1 MKRVIL
7 GIPGILFLLAISI
20 ELIYDN
26 HVILV
31 VLSALLITFIYFLLY
46 MQNKAIKDFVGA
58 DMTEENLSKRVEV
71 KNSIFDSLTEKMNI
85 FFCASEISIAKISST
100 ASKLA
105 VMSKKLDDDL
115 SNIQK
120 NENIM
125 NASNSM
131 SGIINDVNGQVATTE
146 EISATVQ
153 LLVNS
158 IQSVNSKAIE
168 TQNMAEK
175 TLENALESDNYLSKN
190 VDMIVEIDK
199 LMINIRKETNDL
211 NNQAEK
217 ITGILDIISS
227 ITEQTNLLA
236 LNAAIEAARA
246 GEAGRGFAVVA
257 DEIRKLAVNSQES
270 TKQIIDILGKV
281 VEKVSLVNSSVDI
294 ALNKMKEE
302 DELIMNSKQ
311 RIALIKDNAKV
322 TSEYSNKTAQELKEQ
337 VSSLEEI
344 SHALEDSAER
354 NSHIFS
360 KAEEQLVATT
370 SLQNYLESS
379 FIFSNELSSVA
390 SALKFLTK
398 KYIYSQDALDKES
411 EFVRWNDRYSV
422 LIEQMDDE
430 HKMLFRITNKLGN
443 KMLNGDA
450 TSGELVKII
459 DELLKYTEMHFSN
472 EEDFLERHRYNQK
485 GIAIQKD
492 QHKKF
497 IQKVHDFKDALVVHN
512 RKPSIEVIEFLNN
525 WLLNHIMKIDK
536 NYGDEL
542 HELVANNNNRN

>member
-1 MKRVIL
+1 MKKFLIVV
-7 GIPGILFLLAISI
+7 PGIIFVLAMAI
-20 ELIYDN
+20 ELLYDN

-31 VLSALLITFIYFLLY
+31 SLSTLLITFIYFLLY
-46 MQNKAIKDFVGA
+46 IQNKAIKDFVEA

-71 KNSIFDSLTEKMNI
+71 KNTLFTRISDKINLL
-85 FFCASEISIAKISST
+85 FCENEISVAKISST
-100 ASKLA
+100 AEKLA
-105 VMSKKLDDDL
+105 MMSKKLDDDL
-115 SNIQK
+115 TNIQK
-120 NENIM
+120 DENIM

-131 SGIINDVNGQVATTE
+131 SEIINDVNGQVATAQ

-153 LLVNS
+153 LLVGS
-158 IQSVNSKAIE
+158 IQSVNNKAIE
-168 TQNMAEK
+168 TQIMAEK
-175 TLENALESDNYLSKN
+175 TFNNALESEKYLNKN
-190 VDMIVEIDK
+190 VDMINEIDD
-199 LMINIRKETNDL
+199 LMIDIRNETNEL
-211 NNQAEK
+211 NNQAQK
-217 ITGILDIISS
+217 INGILDIISS

-246 GEAGRGFAVVA
+246 GEAGKGFAVVA

-270 TKQIIDILGKV
+270 TKQIVDILGKV
-281 VEKVSLVNSSVDI
+281 VSKVSSVNNSVDT
-294 ALNKMKEE
+294 ALTKMKEE
-302 DELIMNSKQ
+302 DELIMSSKEK
-311 RIALIKDNAKV
+311 IAFIKENASV

-354 NSHIFS
+354 NSHIFE

-390 SALKFLTK
+390 SALKFLTR
-398 KYIYSQDALDKES
+398 KYTYSKEALDKES

-443 KMLNGDA
+443 KMLNGNA
-450 TSGELVKII
+450 SSNELVKII

-472 EEDFLERHRYNQK
+472 EENLLEKYNYNSK

-497 IQKVHDFKDALVVHN
+497 IQKVHDFKDALVIHGQ
-512 RKPSIEVIEFLNN
+512 KPSIEVIEFLNN

-542 HELVANNNNRN
+542 HEVVAVKK